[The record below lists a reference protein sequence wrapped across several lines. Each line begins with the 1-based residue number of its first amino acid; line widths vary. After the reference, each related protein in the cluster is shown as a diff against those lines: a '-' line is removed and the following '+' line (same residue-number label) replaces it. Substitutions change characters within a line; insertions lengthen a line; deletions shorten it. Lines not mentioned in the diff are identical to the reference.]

1 MSSRIKYTIHYER
14 RFLYQKYLK
23 KIILNIKMTSFENL
37 HDDAIC
43 EIIEK
48 LDDYNDV
55 MNLLSTRLYFIKDKD
70 FFIKCWINSR
80 KPFTLRSSKRRP

>member
-1 MSSRIKYTIHYER
+1 
-14 RFLYQKYLK
+14 
-23 KIILNIKMTSFENL
+23 MTSFENL

-80 KPFTLRSSKRRP
+80 KPFTLRQNDTNIHLLEAEIEKYIINIH